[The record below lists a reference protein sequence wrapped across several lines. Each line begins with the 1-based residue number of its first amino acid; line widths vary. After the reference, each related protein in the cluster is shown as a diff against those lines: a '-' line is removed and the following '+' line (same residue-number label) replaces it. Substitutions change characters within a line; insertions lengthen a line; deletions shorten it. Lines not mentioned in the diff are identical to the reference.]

1 MFCHGNQGALS
12 KTGLCWGTEH
22 VLTEKCCF
30 KFIKIHKYIYIQG
43 KGCPSKFAW
52 SDSIVCFGLHYAVEK
67 AEMSEYFN
75 YLFVLKTDLV
85 EESKWREE
93 IKTSSFK
100 MQSCS
105 EMSPVRLEDLLNRPH
120 INAGRALTLAEG
132 AGKPEGM
139 ETEPSL
145 RNKNAGKQRI
155 SWLSQSS
162 SEKSTVRAGAAG
174 WEQPGVPR
182 DCVLLAPSLLK
193 PL

>member
-1 MFCHGNQGALS
+1 
-12 KTGLCWGTEH
+12 
-22 VLTEKCCF
+22 
-30 KFIKIHKYIYIQG
+30 
-43 KGCPSKFAW
+43 
-52 SDSIVCFGLHYAVEK
+52 
-67 AEMSEYFN
+67 MSEYFN

-105 EMSPVRLEDLLNRPH
+105 EMSPVRLEDLLNRLH

-155 SWLSQSS
+155 S
-162 SEKSTVRAGAAG
+162 
-174 WEQPGVPR
+174 
-182 DCVLLAPSLLK
+182 
-193 PL
+193 